1 MPAPALRRRS
11 SWRLE
16 ADLRRRAR
24 TWRVLAVPSQTRL
37 GAFAD
42 TPAKGSRVTAKTGN
56 RVWVRSPGAGEKE
69 QRGVRERR
77 GAGWGGGARVR
88 DPAGGGTHLLAGAHH
103 LQRAAV
109 VHVVA
114 GFVVLADG
122 KVQGTP
128 HTLLLHAGVHGA
140 AH

>member
-1 MPAPALRRRS
+1 MCVRGDRHRPAWYRLLGILTGGFRQGHCALPRHS
-11 SWRLE
+11 VDLE
-16 ADLRRRAR
+16 RAECFPLQM
-24 TWRVLAVPSQTRL
+24 WLFMEGAVVQVGLGLGTCGSAQLHVQEVVHPSY
-37 GAFAD
+37 D
-42 TPAKGSRVTAKTGN
+42 
-56 RVWVRSPGAGEKE
+56 
-69 QRGVRERR
+69 
-77 GAGWGGGARVR
+77 
-88 DPAGGGTHLLAGAHH
+88 LLAGAHH